1 MIGKGIILRGS
12 SSRITVIAGVVME
25 LGSPVVR
32 EVRAYSRENGS
43 LLESTNSDENGQY
56 KMYLP
61 YGLAYTIVSIDT
73 NKKFNAVIQ
82 DNVVPK

>member
-1 MIGKGIILRGS
+1 MIGKGIASRS
-12 SSRITVIAGVVME
+12 SSLKLTVVSGIIKQ
-25 LGSPVVR
+25 LGTPVSR
-32 EVRAYSRENGS
+32 QVRAYSRENGS

-61 YGLAYTIVSIDT
+61 YGLAYTIVSIDS